1 MKASDRSRYAARAR
15 LAKALGHPTRL
26 WILDLLQDEQCV
38 LDLTATVEL
47 DQSTVSR
54 HLAILESTGL
64 ITHRKQGTMNLYRA
78 ACNCV
83 EGFFACFEPVQLAP
97 QHRARKSDGAR
108 R

>member
-1 MKASDRSRYAARAR
+1 MKASDRSRYAPRAR

-26 WILDLLQDEQCV
+26 WILDLLQKEQCV

-54 HLAILESTGL
+54 HLAVLESSGL

-83 EGFFACFEPVQLAP
+83 EGFFACFEPVQLDPARP
-97 QHRARKSDGAR
+97 ARRATGAR

>member
-1 MKASDRSRYAARAR
+1 MKASDRSRYSPRAR

-26 WILDLLQDEQCV
+26 WLLDLLQQEHCV

-54 HLAILESTGL
+54 HLAILEAAGL
-64 ITHRKQGTMNLYRA
+64 ITHRKQGTMNFYRA

-83 EGFFACFEPVQLAP
+83 EGFFACFEPVQLEP
-97 QHRARKSDGAR
+97 QQRLR
-108 R
+108 RSNGGR

>member
-26 WILDLLQDEQCV
+26 WILDLLQQEQCV
-38 LDLTATVEL
+38 LDLTRTVEL

-54 HLAILESTGL
+54 HLAILEAANL

-78 ACNCV
+78 ACDCV
-83 EGFFACFEPVQLAP
+83 EGFFACFEPVPLAP
-97 QHRARKSDGAR
+97 VRPARSAAGAR